1 MRLEPVVLDTC
12 NSRSDSLCLE
22 PSFLVRCVT
31 AGSSEATACTWSGGG
46 ALSKGMGRSGGYYTD
61 PVDGDQVGK

>member
-1 MRLEPVVLDTC
+1 MRLEPVALDTC
-12 NSRSDSLCLE
+12 NSGSDSLCLE
-22 PSFLVRCVT
+22 PSFLARCVT
-31 AGSSEATACTWSGGG
+31 AGSSEATACAWRGG